1 MGVFRSGAIGTRRI
15 GPVGLVN
22 SLLFEVVREQLC
34 KVFTVIVV
42 VTVYVVEE
50 VDQPVAEVYLVRLA
64 AAHHGVD
71 DGRILCRIVITAE

>member
-1 MGVFRSGAIGTRRI
+1 M
-15 GPVGLVN
+15 
-22 SLLFEVVREQLC
+22 REQLS

-71 DGRILCRIVITAE
+71 DGCILCRIVIAAE